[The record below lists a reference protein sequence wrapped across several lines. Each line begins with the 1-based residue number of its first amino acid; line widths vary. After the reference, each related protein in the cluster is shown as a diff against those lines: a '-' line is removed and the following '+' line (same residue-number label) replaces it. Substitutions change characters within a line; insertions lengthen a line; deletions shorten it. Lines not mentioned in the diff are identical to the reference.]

1 MSENTIIWSVWIS
14 ETNKVISTKQIPN
27 SKEIQF
33 KSKELAIE
41 AVNKL
46 NFDCTFIDISKRGL
60 AERPL
65 RAARLSKMV
74 GGFV

>member
-1 MSENTIIWSVWIS
+1 MVSENTNIWSVWIS

-33 KSKELAIE
+33 KSKESGIE

-46 NFDCTFIDISKRGL
+46 ISK
-60 AERPL
+60 
-65 RAARLSKMV
+65 
-74 GGFV
+74 GFKIG